1 MRFGAAFPLYLRC
14 IKLLNMKKIFISALA
29 ATALL
34 SSCGGGTSDDAAAGN
49 DSTATL
55 SGTIKID
62 GSSTVLPITQLVAE
76 DFKEQN
82 NKVDFSVAAGGTG
95 SGFKKFIRKEIDI
108 CDASR
113 TIKDSEA
120 HECDSLGIKYQALEI
135 GKDGLSIVV
144 NPQNTWLTSITVA
157 ELKMIWGPDAQDKI
171 MKWNQ
176 IRKEWPNEP
185 IHLHGAGHESGT
197 FEYFTEAING
207 KKGACRVDYNASEN
221 DNQLVQGVAGD
232 KFAMGFFGLGY
243 YETNKDKLKLVAVD
257 NGAGAILPTD
267 ATVMDGTYAPLS
279 RPLFIYISAEAAKRA
294 EVSAFVEFYIAQ
306 APVLVKEAH
315 FIPLTTEQYTA
326 ETAKWNE
333 FKKGLK

>member
-1 MRFGAAFPLYLRC
+1 MK
-14 IKLLNMKKIFISALA
+14 KLLISAF
-29 ATALL
+29 ALITIL
-34 SSCGGGTSDDAAAGN
+34 SACGGDAADDTTITN
-49 DSTATL
+49 DSTAL
-55 SGTIKID
+55 SGDIKID

-76 DFKEQN
+76 DFKEQHE
-82 NKVDFSVAAGGTG
+82 KVGFSIAAGGTG

-113 TIKDSEA
+113 TIKESEA

-135 GKDGLSIVV
+135 GKDGLSIVI
-144 NPQNTWLTSITVA
+144 NPQNTWLTSITVN
-157 ELKMIWGPDAQDKI
+157 ELKMIWGPDAQGKI

-185 IHLHGAGHESGT
+185 INLHGAGHESGT

-267 ATVMDGTYAPLS
+267 ATVMNGTYAPLS
-279 RPLFIYISAEAAKRA
+279 RPLFIYVNANAAKRA
-294 EVSAFVEFYIAQ
+294 EVSTFVEYYLSN
-306 APVLVKEAH
+306 APTLVKEAH

-326 ETAKWNE
+326 EVAKWNE
-333 FKKGLK
+333 FVKGLK

>member
-1 MRFGAAFPLYLRC
+1 
-14 IKLLNMKKIFISALA
+14 MKKIFISALA
-29 ATALL
+29 LTTLFA
-34 SSCGGGTSDDAAAGN
+34 CGGGASTETAAST
-49 DSTATL
+49 DSTAVIA
-55 SGTIKID
+55 GTIKID

-113 TIKDSEA
+113 TIKESEA

-157 ELKMIWGPDAQDKI
+157 ELKMIWVPDAQDKI

-176 IRKEWPNEP
+176 IRKEWPNEK
-185 IHLHGAGHESGT
+185 INLHGAGHESGT

-207 KKGACRVDYNASEN
+207 KKGACRTDYNASEN

-232 KFAMGFFGLGY
+232 KFALGFFGLGY

-257 NGAGAILPTD
+257 NGAGAVVPSE
-267 ATVMDGTYAPLS
+267 ATVMNGTYAPLS
-279 RPLFIYISAEAAKRA
+279 RPLFIYVSAEAAKKA
-294 EVSAFVEFYIAQ
+294 EVAAFAKYYLTQ
-306 APVLVKEAH
+306 APTLVKEAH
-315 FIPLTTEQYTA
+315 YIPLPADQYTA
-326 ETAKWNE
+326 ELAKLDA
-333 FKKGLK
+333 FLKGLK